1 MRKGCRRNYQKRF
14 DHQDVNDTLAV
25 NEQQLSHHQNIKNI
39 FFTFFMVKSSFFE
52 TFKSNFDSDEAI
64 KLQNKYFIML
74 PFRISLCYENQI
86 A

>member
-39 FFTFFMVKSSFFE
+39 FFYIFYGQIFFFK
-52 TFKSNFDSDEAI
+52 TFKSNFDSAEAI
-64 KLQNKYFIML
+64 KLQNMYFIML
-74 PFRISLCYENQI
+74 PLRITLCDENQI
-86 A
+86 T